1 MQKAR
6 PCANAQGRAVI
17 SRGTTLIR
25 EALKA
30 ARTLAGCQ
38 HTPHPSNAGVASEAT
53 RQQRLS
59 PRPQGPIVPPRIIPG
74 SHHTPA
80 RLMPFCGFTSPSVV

>member
-38 HTPHPSNAGVASEAT
+38 HTPCH
-53 RQQRLS
+53 
-59 PRPQGPIVPPRIIPG
+59 
-74 SHHTPA
+74 
-80 RLMPFCGFTSPSVV
+80 